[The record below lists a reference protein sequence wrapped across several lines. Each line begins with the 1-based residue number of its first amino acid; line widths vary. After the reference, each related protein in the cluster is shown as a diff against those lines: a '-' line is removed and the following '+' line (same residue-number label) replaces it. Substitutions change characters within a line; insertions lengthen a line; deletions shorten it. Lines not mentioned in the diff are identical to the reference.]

1 MLESDTP
8 RQETEMRNT
17 ILAIVEMERFPL
29 EVATR
34 AARIAKLY
42 DADLKLVLSDPTVSY
57 LRSSFMISV
66 DSKQIANT
74 VRQAQEEEIER
85 LVAAIANFGLNVS
98 TSIVQERPASDA
110 IVAMALDCEP
120 LLVVKGTVYHSPA
133 ERATFAFNDWQLIRK
148 LDFPLWLVKPNHWDN
163 HPTIVAAVDPMHLH
177 DKKGDLTEAI
187 VNIAKSLAEKCDGK
201 LLLLHTYERL
211 EEVSSFAKFEFKPMK
226 IPVREL
232 EKKMRDDHR
241 RHLDGLAAKNDIDP
255 GAVHMLPGRTREILP
270 AFARTQGA
278 DVVVMG
284 AVARTGLVPRIIG
297 STAEHVLDHVP
308 CDILV
313 VRGG

>member
-1 MLESDTP
+1 
-8 RQETEMRNT
+8 MRNT

-34 AARIAKLY
+34 AARIAKFY
-42 DADLKLVLSDPTVSY
+42 EADLKLVLSDPTISF

-66 DSKQIANT
+66 DSKQIADT
-74 VRQAQEEEIER
+74 VRQAQDEEIER
-85 LVAAIANFGLNVS
+85 LVKAIEDFELDVS
-98 TSIVQERPASDA
+98 TSIVQERPVSDA

-133 ERATFAFNDWQLIRK
+133 ERATFTFNDWQLIRK
-148 LDFPLWLVKPNHWDN
+148 LDFPLWLVKPHHWEN
-163 HPTIVAAVDPMHLH
+163 NPTIVAAVDPMHMN
-177 DKKGDLTEAI
+177 DAKGALTEAI
-187 VNIAKSLAEKCDGK
+187 VDNARSLAEKCGGK

-211 EEVSSFAKFEFKPMK
+211 EEVSSFAKLEFKPMK
-226 IPVREL
+226 VPVREL
-232 EKKMRDDHR
+232 EKNMRDEHR
-241 RHLDGLAAKNDIDP
+241 RHLDSLAAKNDIDP
-255 GAVHMLPGRTREILP
+255 DDVHMLPGRTRDVLP

-284 AVARTGLVPRIIG
+284 AVARTGLVPRMIG

-313 VRGG
+313 VRGS